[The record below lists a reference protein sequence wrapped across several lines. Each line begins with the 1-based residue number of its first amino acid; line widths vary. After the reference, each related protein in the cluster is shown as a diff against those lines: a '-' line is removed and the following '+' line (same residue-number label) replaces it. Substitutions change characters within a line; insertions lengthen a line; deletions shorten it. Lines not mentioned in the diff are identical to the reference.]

1 MGISYSAM
9 VGVGCSYDDL
19 KYKTLTGE
27 AKCMFKDYVEQEVT
41 DYDEYDYD
49 SDDEIWED
57 ECLRNEFL
65 YHCLDMVDIDSNA
78 YSGTVNTIGFDIE
91 LDLETLHQEVEKAT
105 SKFKRYFNIE
115 PELLL
120 GVSVW

>member
-1 MGISYSAM
+1 MSIKRVAGITALITAMAFVNSANDLTIVGDNNVNENDESYQ
-9 VGVGCSYDDL
+9 CNSYADI
-19 KYKTLTGE
+19 
-27 AKCMFKDYVEQEVT
+27 QEFW
-41 DYDEYDYD
+41 DDEYLKDK
-49 SDDEIWED
+49 
-57 ECLRNEFL
+57 FL
-65 YHCLDMVDIDSNA
+65 HDCLDMVDIDSNA

-105 SKFKRYFNIE
+105 NKFKRYFNIE